1 MAMHGYSFV
10 PFYVEETYG
19 RLGQLAMTL
28 LHMPG
33 DEAAGPGGV
42 TRASFVQGDL
52 RELSL
57 GLCRG
62 NFLAYRASVGMMA
75 RSSGTSF
82 RAGLSVPKDE
92 CMQ

>member
-1 MAMHGYSFV
+1 MATAS
-10 PFYVEETYG
+10 YVATYG
-19 RLGQLAMTL
+19 RLGQPAMTL

-33 DEAAGPGGV
+33 DEAACPGGV

-57 GLCRG
+57 DLCRG
-62 NFLAYRASVGMMA
+62 NFLAYRAS

-82 RAGLSVPKDE
+82 RAGLSVPRDE